1 MSKTAIIWLMIAA
14 ALVILGIVLFV
25 VTMAINDWDFTKLS
39 THKYETNEH
48 KISDSFAHISVNT
61 DTANILFLPSDDG
74 ECKVVCHEN
83 SKTKHAVSVK
93 DETLTV
99 QLTDERKWYDH
110 LGIGWG
116 KSKIT
121 VYLPET
127 VYASLSIEES
137 TGNVEILQDF
147 TFESMDISTSTGNVK
162 NAASASGLVKIS
174 TSTGDIH
181 IENITAGA
189 LSLSVSTGNVTV
201 SDANCVGDVTVKV
214 STGNANLTN
223 LSCANLFSTGST
235 GHMILKNVI
244 ATEKFSIERS
254 TGDVK
259 FESCDA
265 SEIFVETDTGDVT
278 GMLLSEKVFI
288 TQTDTGKVDVP
299 KTVTGGRCEI
309 TTDTGN
315 IKIKVTG

>member
-1 MSKTAIIWLMIAA
+1 MSKAAIIWLIVAA

-25 VTMAINDWDFTKLS
+25 VTMAINDWDFTKIS

-48 KISDSFAHISVNT
+48 EIRDSFVNISVNT
-61 DTANILFLPSDDG
+61 DTADIQFVLSDDG
-74 ECKVVCHEN
+74 ECKVVCYEN
-83 SKTKHAVSVK
+83 SKTKHVVSVK

-110 LGIGWG
+110 IGIGWG

-127 VYASLSIEES
+127 VYTSLSIKES
-137 TGNVEILQDF
+137 TGNVEIPQDF

-162 NAASASGLVKIS
+162 NAASASGHVKIN
-174 TSTGDIH
+174 TSTGNIH
-181 IENITAGA
+181 LENITAAA
-189 LSLSVSTGNVTV
+189 LSLSVSTGDVTA
-201 SDANCVGDVTVKV
+201 SDVNCIADVTVKV
-214 STGNANLTN
+214 STGNVKLAN

-235 GHMILKNVI
+235 GNITLKTVI
-244 ATEKFSIERS
+244 ASEKLSIERS

-259 FESCDA
+259 FEGCDA
-265 SEIFVETDTGDVT
+265 SEIFVETDTGNVT
-278 GMLLSEKVFI
+278 GSLLSDKVFI

-299 KTVTGGRCEI
+299 KSITGGRCEV

-315 IKIKVTG
+315 IKISVNG